1 MTKFIDL
8 TGFKFGNYIV
18 LNKSNTIKGKIYWN
32 CVCKKCNKEK
42 NIQGNH
48 LRNNSFKNCCIE
60 NKSKKLEMGICLI
73 CNNKFTKIEKGY
85 SRKFCFDCSPKYDKS
100 CGRSQNITQIRKS
113 IKKELVRYKGGKC
126 EKCGYSKSI
135 NALQFHH
142 KIPSNKEFAIS
153 KNITLSKF
161 NMENYYKEVDKCE
174 LLCANCHFEE
184 HDVNLN

>member
-1 MTKFIDL
+1 M
-8 TGFKFGNYIV
+8 
-18 LNKSNTIKGKIYWN
+18 
-32 CVCKKCNKEK
+32 
-42 NIQGNH
+42 
-48 LRNNSFKNCCIE
+48 
-60 NKSKKLEMGICLI
+60 
-73 CNNKFTKIEKGY
+73 
-85 SRKFCFDCSPKYDKS
+85 
-100 CGRSQNITQIRKS
+100 
-113 IKKELVRYKGGKC
+113 RYKGGKC